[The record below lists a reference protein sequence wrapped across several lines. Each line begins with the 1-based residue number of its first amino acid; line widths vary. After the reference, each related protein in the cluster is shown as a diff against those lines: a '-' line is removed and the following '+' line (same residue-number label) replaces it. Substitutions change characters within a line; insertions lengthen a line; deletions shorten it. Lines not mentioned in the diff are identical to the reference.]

1 MKHKYRAWDGS
12 RMTTYGIMF
21 NSITGELET
30 AANMPLMQCTGL
42 TNAAGV
48 EWWEGDIV
56 EYDGHV
62 CEIVFY
68 NGSFCRKWLSRYDGE
83 IYYYYTVI
91 DNHDLLNFGVI
102 GNIYE
107 NPELIK
113 VKE

>member
-42 TNAAGV
+42 ANAAGV

-68 NGSFCRKWLSRYDGE
+68 NGSFCRKWLSDDDGRV
-83 IYYYYTVI
+83 YHSVI
-91 DNHDLLNFGVI
+91 EGYALTFYRVI

-107 NPELIK
+107 NPELIEGK
-113 VKE
+113 GAV